1 VTVLFID
8 IVVLM
13 VATILAGRVLAKRPV
28 RREVLAHP
36 VLALAVLLLLAAMVF
51 AGRGVLRSAVWRQ
64 VIVGIV
70 GSVTAIA
77 IVRARPHYGRRAG
90 LPPGSLGLATSLDA
104 IDDQAFYAKAEREWG
119 SVFKMSQVHQ
129 PVVCIVDLALA
140 HDLFRTH
147 GEHLAPSRW
156 SFNRLVP
163 GGYVEY
169 MQGDAHAAYRGALG
183 RGFAAMRPGA
193 GEGTARLA
201 ARDQLQAMSL
211 AGAHGVDP
219 EPLLLPVAMSA
230 MLHAILGVD
239 RAHPRAAALTAL
251 FTDLIRPMELLLPV
265 PGRARTTF
273 ASLVA
278 EVRLLGAAVA
288 NDGSLEHQ
296 SPSLL
301 GALVRHA
308 PDALRDPTLVGNLV
322 LMVKEGSIMVRGLLR
337 WVLKMHA
344 DHPELSA
351 RLRDT
356 PGEGGAFSR
365 RFVLEVLRLHESRY
379 VYRRATRDLP
389 LGTHRIPRG
398 WLVRLCVGEA
408 HERETHF
415 PEPQTFNPDRFTGDP
430 LTHANFAPFGQGA
443 HACLG
448 GDLTLAIAQAF
459 VEEAARHFEVR
470 TTADGPPWRINR
482 HWGLWRP
489 SQAWRV
495 RVVPRA

>member
-1 VTVLFID
+1 MIVAVIDLLVL
-8 IVVLM
+8 L
-13 VATILAGRVLAKRPV
+13 VATTLALRVLAKRPV
-28 RREVLAHP
+28 RREVRAHP
-36 VLALAVLLLLAAMVF
+36 VLALAALLLLATLAFV
-51 AGRGVLRSAVWRQ
+51 ARDVLQLPVWRQ
-64 VIVGIV
+64 VVVGLV
-70 GSVTAIA
+70 GAITVIA
-77 IVRARPHYGRRAG
+77 VVRARPYFGRRAG

-104 IDDQAFYAKAEREWG
+104 IDDQAFYAKAERAWG
-119 SVFKMSQVHQ
+119 PVFKMSQVHQ
-129 PVVCIVDLALA
+129 PVVCIVDLSLA
-140 HDLFRTH
+140 HDLFHTH
-147 GEHLAPSRW
+147 AAHLAPSRW

-169 MQGDAHAAYRGALG
+169 MQGDAHATYRGALG
-183 RGFAAMRPGA
+183 SAFAAMRTDA
-193 GEGTARLA
+193 GEATARLA
-201 ARDQLQAMSL
+201 ARDQLGAMSL
-211 AGAHGVDP
+211 AGATGVDP
-219 EPLLLPVAMSA
+219 EPLLLPVAMSG

-239 RAHPRAAALTAL
+239 RAHPRTAALTDL
-251 FTDLIRPMELLLPV
+251 FTDLIRPIELHLPV
-265 PGRARTTF
+265 PQRARTTY

-278 EVRLLGAAVA
+278 EVRALGAVVA
-288 NDGSLEHQ
+288 NNAMPAHQ

-308 PDALRDPTLVGNLV
+308 PDALGDDTLVGNLV

-337 WVLKMHA
+337 WVFKMHA

-351 RLRDT
+351 RLRET
-356 PGEGGAFSR
+356 PVDDDAFSR

-389 LGTHRIPRG
+389 LGKHRIPRG

-408 HERETHF
+408 HEREASF
-415 PEPQTFNPDRFTGDP
+415 REPHAFNPDRFSGNPLARGD
-430 LTHANFAPFGQGA
+430 FAPFGQGA

-448 GDLTLAIAQAF
+448 GDLTLVIAQAF
-459 VEEAARHFEVR
+459 VEEAARLFEVR

-495 RVVPRA
+495 HVVPRA